1 MNRRFAAVLVPLLG
15 LSLAACAG
23 ADGVNEAEVAATP
36 ADPKAALAASTAGL
50 KAGNYSFTATIP
62 GGTEAKGVVH
72 IPTHSAALDMT
83 IEEDD
88 TKGTIQ
94 YRIVEPNRFM
104 KINMD
109 LGQSAAEI
117 REMEEMAADSPQM
130 QKMVDGL
137 KAMADMFGGKY
148 WMRVD
153 MSKLKATDM
162 QVNLDDPDLIGAA
175 PLLAGAVTAQR
186 TGSAI
191 TGTLDTSA
199 LKGNSHMFGDEA
211 LEEVAADKAKALP
224 YEATLDAEGRLSKL
238 VLDVP
243 KAGDTPPG
251 KWTVN
256 YTGYGEATEQKTP
269 TGKVKEMPKDA
280 YDMLNNKG

>member
-23 ADGVNEAEVAATP
+23 ADGVNKAEVAATP

-62 GGTEAKGVVH
+62 GGTEAKGMVH
-72 IPTHSAALDMT
+72 IPSHSASLDMT
-83 IEEDD
+83 IEEDE
-88 TKGTIQ
+88 TKGAIQ

-109 LGQSAAEI
+109 LSEATGDLA
-117 REMEEMAADSPQM
+117 EMEEMADASPEM
-130 QKMVDGL
+130 KKMVDGL
-137 KAMADMFGGKY
+137 KAMTEMFSGKY

-175 PLLAGAVTAQR
+175 PLLAGAVTAER

-199 LKGNSHMFGDEA
+199 LTGNSHMFGDEA
-211 LEEVAADKAKALP
+211 LDGIAADKAKALP

-243 KAGDTPPG
+243 KAGDTPAG

-256 YTGYGEATEQKTP
+256 YTGYGAATEQKAP
-269 TGKVKEMPKDA
+269 TGKIKDMPKDA
-280 YDMLNNKG
+280 YDMLNGKA

>member
-23 ADGVNEAEVAATP
+23 ADGVNNAEVAATP

-62 GGTEAKGVVH
+62 GGTGAEGVVH
-72 IPTHSAALDMT
+72 TPSHSASVDMT
-83 IEEDD
+83 TVEDGAEGMIQIRIIE
-88 TKGTIQ
+88 
-94 YRIVEPNRFM
+94 PSRFM
-104 KINMD
+104 KIKMD
-109 LGQSAAEI
+109 LGESFGKI
-117 REMEEMAADSPQM
+117 REMEEMAATHPEM
-130 QKMVDGL
+130 QKMVEGF
-137 KAMADMFGGKY
+137 KAMADMLGGKY

-162 QVNLDDPDLIGAA
+162 QVNLDDPDLVGAG

-191 TGTLDTSA
+191 TGTLDASG
-199 LKGNSHMFGDEA
+199 LKGDSHIFGDEA
-211 LEEVAADKAKALP
+211 LDGIAADKAKALP

-243 KAGDTPPG
+243 KAGDTPAG

-256 YTGYGEATEQKTP
+256 YTGYGAATEQQAP
-269 TGKVKEMPKDA
+269 TGKVKDMPKSA
-280 YDMLNNKG
+280 YDMLNGKV